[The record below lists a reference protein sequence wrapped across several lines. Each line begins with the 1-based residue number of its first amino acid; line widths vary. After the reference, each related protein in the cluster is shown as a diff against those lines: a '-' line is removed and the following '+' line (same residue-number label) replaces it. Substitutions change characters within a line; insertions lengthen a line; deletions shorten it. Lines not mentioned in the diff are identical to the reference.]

1 VPYSRFKDGVSQACI
16 QTSDGNKRKRDDYE
30 ENDVI
35 LQKETD
41 ARNDG

>member
-1 VPYSRFKDGVSQACI
+1 MVFPKHAF
-16 QTSDGNKRKRDDYE
+16 GNKRKRDDYE

>member
-1 VPYSRFKDGVSQACI
+1 VPYSRFQDGVSPACI
-16 QTSDGNKRKRDDYE
+16 QTSDGNKRKRDEYE
-30 ENDVI
+30 ENDLI